1 MDNYKK
7 VKSLQTTNEEKNDG
21 ENLVDNHDTEQAY
34 SYSSVIL
41 QLSPAKKK
49 TEKYMRFK
57 QQIMPISVTI
67 ENDDTEVSI
76 PKKKE
81 LIKKEIK
88 KA

>member
-7 VKSLQTTNEEKNDG
+7 VKSLQTTNEEKNDS

-49 TEKYMRFK
+49 NEKYMRFK

-76 PKKKE
+76 TKKKE
-81 LIKKEIK
+81 LIKKENK

>member
-7 VKSLQTTNEEKNDG
+7 VKSLQTTNEEKNDS
-21 ENLVDNHDTEQAY
+21 ENLVDNHNTEQAY

-49 TEKYMRFK
+49 NEKYMRFK

-76 PKKKE
+76 TKKKE
-81 LIKKEIK
+81 LIKKENK